1 MVPRATRSER
11 PIMQH
16 THVPEAATGPWW
28 KTATGY
34 QIYPRSFCDSNGDG
48 VGDIPGI
55 ISKLDHLRD
64 LGIGFIWLSPVYAS
78 PMADNGYDISD
89 YRAIAPEFGTPDDFD
104 RLVAEARSRGIRIV
118 MDLVV
123 NHSSAAHRWFQA
135 ARAAPDAPEH
145 DFYIWRDA
153 APDGGPPSDHQAC
166 FGGSA
171 WTWVPELG
179 KFYLGHFSPE
189 QPDLNWQNPALR
201 REIYDIMNWWLDR
214 GIGGFRMDVISLI
227 GKDVDAGIY
236 EEGPYLHQ
244 FLKEMHRETLAGR
257 DVVTV
262 GESWSVSPETALLY
276 CGRDRGELD
285 MVFQFNHVT
294 AFEDEILG
302 KWKPKPFDLTRFKSV
317 FATWQAVMAEDGW
330 NSLFLSN
337 HDLPRQVSKYGD
349 DGVYR
354 VASAKMLATV
364 IHLMKGTPFIY
375 QGEEIG
381 MTNVGFERIDQFRD
395 LETLRHYA
403 EKIAAG
409 MTPEAFIAG
418 ANSNGR
424 DNARTPMQ
432 WTDGPQAGFTTATP
446 WIEVNPNHD
455 RINVVADRA
464 DPDGIFAHYRL
475 LSDLR
480 RTLPVIVEGSYRP
493 CAEEDPAVFAYA
505 REWRGQ
511 RLAVV
516 ANFTGEARDFEVPDA
531 LAGEGTCLV
540 TNTVPRDGL
549 SGRVTLAPYEAVAIL
564 SRAT

>member
-1 MVPRATRSER
+1 MNKMKT
-11 PIMQH
+11 
-16 THVPEAATGPWW
+16 AAAKTGLWW
-28 KTATGY
+28 QSATGY

-64 LGIGFIWLSPVYAS
+64 LGIGFIWLSPVYTS

-89 YRAIAPEFGTPDDFD
+89 YRNIAPEFGTLEDFD
-104 RLVAEARSRGIRIV
+104 RLVSEAKARGIRIV

-123 NHSSAAHRWFQA
+123 NHSSSEHHWFQA
-135 ARAAPDAPEH
+135 ALASRSAPEY

-153 APDGGPPSDHQAC
+153 AADGGPPNDDQAS
-166 FGGSA
+166 FGGPA
-171 WTWVPELG
+171 WNWVPEVG
-179 KFYLGHFSPE
+179 KYYLGIFSPE

-201 REIYDIMNWWLDR
+201 AEIYEMMNWWLDR

-227 GKDVDAGIY
+227 GKDIDAGIY
-236 EEGPYLHQ
+236 EEGPYLHEFIQ
-244 FLKEMHRETLAGR
+244 EMHRETLAGR
-257 DVVTV
+257 DVLTV

-285 MVFQFNHVT
+285 MLFQFNHVT
-294 AFEDEILG
+294 AFQDEVDS
-302 KWKPKPFDLTRFKSV
+302 KWKPKPFDLKRFKSV
-317 FATWQAVMAEDGW
+317 FATWQEVMAEDGW

-349 DGVYR
+349 DKTFR
-354 VASAKMLATV
+354 VASAKMLATI

-381 MTNVGFERIDQFRD
+381 MTNVKFGRIEQFRD
-395 LETLRHYA
+395 VETLGHYV
-403 EKIAAG
+403 KRVAAG

-418 ANSNGR
+418 ANINGR

-432 WTDGPQAGFTTATP
+432 WTAEAQAGFTTGTP

-455 RINVVADRA
+455 EINVATDRG
-464 DPDGIFAHYRL
+464 DPNGIFENYRKL
-475 LSDLR
+475 IELR
-480 RTLPVIVEGSYRP
+480 RDLPIIVYGSYLSF
-493 CAEEDPAVFAYA
+493 AEDDPAVFAYL
-505 REWRGQ
+505 RELEGQ

-516 ANFTGEARDFEVPDA
+516 ANFTAAPVEFDVPQA
-531 LAGEGTCLV
+531 LATDGVCLIA
-540 TNTVPRDGL
+540 NDAPRTAL
-549 SGRVTLAPYEAVAIL
+549 SGRITLKPYEAFAIL
-564 SRAT
+564 QI